1 LKKKKGGGGK
11 FITFATDDKTCIRL
25 YMMMIKQMK
34 KQLKLGL
41 QIDNLMYVLPLAS
54 QYQLSLL
61 SFAVSSMAKFQ
72 TK

>member
-1 LKKKKGGGGK
+1 
-11 FITFATDDKTCIRL
+11 
-25 YMMMIKQMK
+25 MMIKQMK

-61 SFAVSSMAKFQ
+61 SFAVSSMGQNFKQNECNQLHKPGILYLYTVLCCITFIP
-72 TK
+72 

>member
-1 LKKKKGGGGK
+1 
-11 FITFATDDKTCIRL
+11 
-25 YMMMIKQMK
+25 MMMIKQMK
-34 KQLKLGL
+34 KQLQLGL

>member
-1 LKKKKGGGGK
+1 
-11 FITFATDDKTCIRL
+11 
-25 YMMMIKQMK
+25 MMIKQIK

-41 QIDNLMYVLPLAS
+41 QIDNLMYVVPLAS

-61 SFAVSSMAKFQ
+61 SFAVGSTGKFQ

>member
-1 LKKKKGGGGK
+1 MYS
-11 FITFATDDKTCIRL
+11 IIYNDDKTN
-25 YMMMIKQMK
+25 K

-54 QYQLSLL
+54 QYHFSLL
-61 SFAVSSMAKFQ
+61 TFAVSSMGQFQ